1 MKLHEMTYNEGA
13 RRERKRLGR
22 GAGSGTGGTAG
33 KGHKGQNAR
42 SGGGVAIGFE
52 GGQTPLYKRI
62 PKRGFTNFT
71 RKVYGIVNVESLNK
85 FEDGSTVT
93 IEMLLN
99 TGLVKKQLDGI
110 KVLGTG
116 TLEKKLTV
124 QANKFSK
131 TAVEAIEKAGGK
143 VEVI

>member
-1 MKLHEMTYNEGA
+1 MKLHELQYNEGA

-22 GAGSGTGGTAG
+22 GQGSGTGKTAG

-52 GGQTPLYKRI
+52 GGQTPIFKRI

-71 RKVYGIVNVESLNK
+71 RKEYAIVNVESLNK
-85 FEDGSTVT
+85 FEDGAVVTV
-93 IEMLLN
+93 EALMN
-99 TGLVKKQLDGI
+99 AGLVKKLLNGV
-110 KVLGTG
+110 KVLGNG
-116 TLEKKLTV
+116 VIEKKLTV
-124 QANKFSK
+124 KVHKCSK
-131 TAVEAIEKAGGK
+131 TAQESIEKAGGN